1 MAIVSKL
8 KKYIK
13 DKGGLF
19 ITGSFDTL
27 FFIFLV
33 TVIGIGLVMLY
44 SATYVYAVYNSKTGD
59 PATYFTSQ
67 LEGVAIGGVLMFII
81 SRLNYRALEMP
92 AAVLGTVA
100 SVILLIAAL
109 FEKKSRGTSRY
120 VYFGSF
126 QFQPSDIAKFALILT
141 LAWLLDRYHNLV
153 VSKKTLRLKA
163 ARNINDR
170 LGVPLFNKSLGII
183 LLCGLI
189 LIVYAGLVAWGSHL
203 SGTILMLLIG
213 VVMLYLGE
221 IRFKWFIAGTAF
233 AVLAAVAVFKMGL
246 LKDYMMDRIVAWLNK
261 DYSPL
266 GERWQTNQALY
277 AIASGGFFGKG
288 FGASTLKHL
297 YVSEPQNDMIF
308 SIVVEELGFL
318 FSSFIVLLFAL
329 LVWRGFVIGINAA
342 DRYGSLV
349 AMGISFQLALQLCLN
364 IAVATDSLPNTGIS
378 LPFFSYG
385 RTAMVM
391 NMVEMGYLLSISRSS
406 KMKKRI

>member
-1 MAIVSKL
+1 
-8 KKYIK
+8 
-13 DKGGLF
+13 
-19 ITGSFDTL
+19 
-27 FFIFLV
+27 
-33 TVIGIGLVMLY
+33 
-44 SATYVYAVYNSKTGD
+44 
-59 PATYFTSQ
+59 
-67 LEGVAIGGVLMFII
+67 
-81 SRLNYRALEMP
+81 
-92 AAVLGTVA
+92 
-100 SVILLIAAL
+100 
-109 FEKKSRGTSRY
+109 
-120 VYFGSF
+120 
-126 QFQPSDIAKFALILT
+126 
-141 LAWLLDRYHNLV
+141 
-153 VSKKTLRLKA
+153 
-163 ARNINDR
+163 
-170 LGVPLFNKSLGII
+170 
-183 LLCGLI
+183 
-189 LIVYAGLVAWGSHL
+189 
-203 SGTILMLLIG
+203 
-213 VVMLYLGE
+213 MLYLGE